1 MIQHQNLIASIAGL
15 SSRLSISGL
24 DFDDTDIYIGY
35 LPLAHVLELAAE
47 NVLIFNG
54 CKIGYSSPLTLSDK
68 VIKNSQLMNR
78 RLLGPFPARFGTEFL
93 KFKKR
98 LFMSKYR
105 GSTLTLISC

>member
-24 DFDDTDIYIGY
+24 DFDETDVYIGY

-47 NVLIFNG
+47 NVMIFNG

-68 VIKNSQLMNR
+68 VRTPN
-78 RLLGPFPARFGTEFL
+78 
-93 KFKKR
+93 
-98 LFMSKYR
+98 
-105 GSTLTLISC
+105 LTLNLIDIHRAQKSNLARWVMPEP

>member
-24 DFDDTDIYIGY
+24 DFDETDVYIGY

-47 NVLIFNG
+47 NVMIFNG

-68 VIKNSQLMNR
+68 VRTPNPTLNLINIHRAQKSNL
-78 RLLGPFPARFGTEFL
+78 ARWAMPEP
-93 KFKKR
+93 
-98 LFMSKYR
+98 
-105 GSTLTLISC
+105 

>member
-1 MIQHQNLIASIAGL
+1 MIEHQNLIASIAGL

-24 DFDDTDIYIGY
+24 DFDETDVYIGY

-68 VIKNSQLMNR
+68 VKPTHQTLPFKSNR
-78 RLLGPFPARFGTEFL
+78 YF
-93 KFKKR
+93 
-98 LFMSKYR
+98 
-105 GSTLTLISC
+105 